1 MTKKSPSN
9 AFGDETMKS
18 SMILCWSSLW
28 LASTLVAGD
37 VPPTE
42 VQTVRDELHGTV
54 VEDPYRWLEG
64 SDAPEIEG
72 EDPELDAKVAVWT
85 EAQNAH
91 TRNILDN
98 LPGRNQLEERIRD
111 LMEIDEIKS
120 PVFRG
125 NRYFTWRR
133 GGGQQQWSIW
143 VQNGLEG
150 EARVLLDPD
159 SVDETGLTAVRW
171 IEPSQNGELMAFG
184 LFRAGD
190 EMTSLYIL
198 DVATGVWLAEE
209 IPGRAEGVN
218 WLPDAS
224 GLFYRRLGD
233 PENPYSGQIKFHLV
247 GTHHSQDSLLFEQY
261 KEGPLAETWGP
272 GAYVSDDG
280 RWMVLSYWTGTD
292 SIDLW
297 AVDLM
302 HWFETGE
309 FVQRDIAVGES
320 AMFAVGTL
328 HYSGAAIGDTFFMFT
343 NLDAPNGKVVAVDLE
358 NPGIEHWTEVIP
370 ERQDAVI
377 EALHFGAEQLIVSYL
392 KDASNRVERFDL
404 EGQALGEVELPGLG
418 SVVISSLPTSQQA
431 LMTYESFN
439 EPPTS
444 YSVDLTSGESK
455 LWMRPDIP
463 VDPSRIEVGQVFYT
477 SKDGTRVPMFLVHK
491 KGLKLDGNNPT
502 MLYAY
507 GGFDISMTPYFRST
521 RFPWLES
528 GGIFALANL
537 RGGGEYGQEW
547 HRAGMLDKKQNVFDD
562 FIAAA
567 EWLID
572 NKYTRTERLSI
583 IGGSNGGLL
592 TGAAVVQRPDLFA
605 AAISAV
611 PLLDMLRYQDF
622 LMARYWVGEYGSAED
637 PEQFEFIY
645 EYSPYHRVVSDVA
658 YPAVFLT
665 AGENDSRVHPL
676 HARKM
681 AARLQAA
688 TTSDPAK
695 QPILLWVERDVG
707 HGEGMPL
714 DLRVRDATDNEIF
727 LRWQLG
733 MLD

>member
-1 MTKKSPSN
+1 LSV
-9 AFGDETMKS
+9 
-18 SMILCWSSLW
+18 C
-28 LASTLVAGD
+28 LASTLIAGD

-42 VQTVRDELHGTV
+42 VQIVRDDLHGTV

-72 EDPELDAKVAVWT
+72 ENPERDSKVAAWT

-98 LPGRNQLEERIRD
+98 LPGRHQLENRIRD
-111 LMEIDEIKS
+111 LMEIDEIKE
-120 PVFRG
+120 PEFRG

-143 VQNGLEG
+143 VQDGLED
-150 EARVLLDPD
+150 EARILLDPD
-159 SVDETGLTAVRW
+159 SLDETGLTAVRW

-209 IPGRAEGVN
+209 IPGRAEGVF

-224 GLFYRRLGD
+224 GLFYQRLGD
-233 PENPYSGQIKFHLV
+233 PEDPYSGQIKFHLV

-280 RWMVLSYWTGTD
+280 RWMILSYWTGTD

-297 AVDLM
+297 AVDLK

-320 AMFAVGTL
+320 AMFAVGVMD
-328 HYSGAAIGDTFFMFT
+328 YSGTIFGDTFFMFT
-343 NLDAPNGKVVAVDLE
+343 NLEAPNGRVVAVDLE

-370 ERQDAVI
+370 ERKDAVV
-377 EALHFGAEQLIVSYL
+377 ESLHFGKGQLIVKYL

-404 EGQALGEVELPGLG
+404 DGQALGDIELPGLG
-418 SVVISSLPTSQQA
+418 SVTISSLATSQQA

-439 EPPTS
+439 EPPTF
-444 YSVDLTSGESK
+444 YTVDLSSGGSN

-463 VDPSRIEVGQVFYT
+463 AEPSRIEVNQVFYR

-491 KGLKLDGNNPT
+491 KGLERDGNNPT
-502 MLYAY
+502 MLYGY
-507 GGFDISMTPYFRST
+507 GGFDISMTPYFRAT

-592 TGAAVVQRPDLFA
+592 TGAAVVQRPDLFTA
-605 AAISAV
+605 VISAV

-645 EYSPYHRVVSDVA
+645 EYSPYHRVKTEVA

-676 HARKM
+676 HAKKM

>member
-1 MTKKSPSN
+1 
-9 AFGDETMKS
+9 MKRT
-18 SMILCWSSLW
+18 ILLGCSSLCI
-28 LASTLVAGD
+28 ASTLIAGD

-42 VQTVRDELHGTV
+42 VQTVREELHGTV

-64 SDAPEIEG
+64 SDAPEIEA
-72 EDPELDAKVAVWT
+72 ENPELDSKVAAWT
-85 EAQNAH
+85 EAQNAY

-98 LPGRNQLEERIRD
+98 LPGRDQLENQIRE
-111 LMEIDEIKS
+111 LMEIDEIKD
-120 PVFRG
+120 PEFRG
-125 NRYFTWRR
+125 NRFFTWRR

-143 VQNGLEG
+143 VQDELEG
-150 EARVLLDPD
+150 EARILLDPD
-159 SVDETGLTAVRW
+159 ALDETGLTAVRW

-209 IPGRAEGVN
+209 IPGRAEGVF

-224 GLFYRRLGD
+224 GLFYHRLGD

-272 GAYVSDDG
+272 GAYVSNDG
-280 RWMVLSYWTGTD
+280 RWMILSYWTGTD

-297 AVDLM
+297 AVDLK

-320 AMFAVGTL
+320 AMFAVGTMD
-328 HYSGAAIGDTFFMFT
+328 YSGAVFGDTFFMFT

-370 ERQDAVI
+370 ERKDAVI
-377 EALHFGAEQLIVSYL
+377 EALHFGEKQLIVSYL

-404 EGQALGEVELPGLG
+404 EGQTLGEIELPGLG
-418 SVVISSLPTSQQA
+418 SVIISSLATSQRA

-439 EPPTS
+439 EPPTF
-444 YSVDLTSGESK
+444 YTVDLSSGESK

-463 VDPSRIEVGQVFYT
+463 VDPTRIDVNQVFYT
-477 SKDGTRVPMFLVHK
+477 SKDGTRVPMFLVHR
-491 KGLKLDGNNPT
+491 KGLERRRQQPDHPLRLRRLRHLD
-502 MLYAY
+502 
-507 GGFDISMTPYFRST
+507 D
-521 RFPWLES
+521 
-528 GGIFALANL
+528 ALLSRHTLPLARVGRDL
-537 RGGGEYGQEW
+537 RARQPAWRRRVRRGMAPRRDAGQ
-547 HRAGMLDKKQNVFDD
+547 KQNVFDD

-605 AAISAV
+605 AVISAV

-645 EYSPYHRVVSDVA
+645 EYSPYHQVKTDIA

-676 HARKM
+676 HAKKM

-714 DLRVRDATDNEIF
+714 NLRVRDATDNEIF